1 MMNTDIAQNVD
12 RVIGVE
18 ERISYCSRDSCL
30 LSHRM
35 EDSKW
40 DVIRTSGIVEI
51 EWDCDDRIR
60 DRIPFTM
67 DELMKCIQNNK
78 CSPFKKGLF
87 THVLNMKCLDIVIC
101 ITRVDSRQETR
112 CNSTLLQLYMLEIVF
127 TRAVCCVRS
136 IDE

>member
-1 MMNTDIAQNVD
+1 
-12 RVIGVE
+12 
-18 ERISYCSRDSCL
+18 
-30 LSHRM
+30 M

-51 EWDCDDRIR
+51 EWECDDRIR
-60 DRIPFTM
+60 DRIPLTM
-67 DELMKCIQNNK
+67 DELMECIQNNK

-127 TRAVCCVRS
+127 TRTVCCVRS